1 MKCETKDSCLT
12 CLKEDKVCSLVIVA
26 TDRGQ
31 PRQSAQ
37 TVVKVA
43 LLDTNDHDPK
53 ISFKVLPDQSQSFAS
68 VNEMAKV
75 GTSVAAITVSDAD
88 KGQLFVYKLVFFQ
101 TILTVSSAI

>member
-1 MKCETKDSCLT
+1 MCT
-12 CLKEDKVCSLVIVA
+12 LVIVA

-88 KGQLFVYKLVFFQ
+88 KGELSIYIIEI
-101 TILTVSSAI
+101 T